1 MDYIL
6 DLKNSQRYLLG
17 NGDAARRPDYIQH
30 QTQNVSAAQ
39 MRTHRENCTV
49 RMLSEVLP
57 GLTGT
62 ESKIQLLEHGT
73 YHRLLVVVR
82 Y

>member
-1 MDYIL
+1 MDVLSAMNYIV
-6 DLKNSQRYLLG
+6 DLKNSVRYLVG
-17 NGDAARRPDYIQH
+17 SGESARRPAYIQH

-57 GLTGT
+57 GLSGV
-62 ESKIQLLEHGT
+62 ESKIQLLEVGE
-73 YHRLLVVVR
+73 
-82 Y
+82 